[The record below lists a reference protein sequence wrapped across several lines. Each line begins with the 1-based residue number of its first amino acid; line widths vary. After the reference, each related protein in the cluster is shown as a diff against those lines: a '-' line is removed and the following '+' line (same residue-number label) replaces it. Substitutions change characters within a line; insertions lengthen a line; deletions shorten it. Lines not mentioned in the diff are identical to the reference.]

1 MQKKYVLSKSAVPL
15 KNQTARLVAVSV
27 DSLELSKIKQSHKSV
42 DIPIKPTTFYNCVVQ
57 AFGVSN
63 WSEYE
68 SFYKNEIVPFCA
80 KYGLD
85 TEFYAPD
92 QGIYLLD
99 GKFTYRSVADRFFF
113 SDRPIPKAIFTGYH
127 CDIDHEHFYNPSV
140 VFGKPAKSY
149 AEVASKA
156 NVDLLIPHNHQLN
169 YLGVFK
175 NLLGDVFI
183 RNHSDEDDRYIATS
197 YPKNGDKYATT
208 NSMIEEAKELKN
220 LLLQCSKG
228 WIEVIPF
235 NDNLIFLK
243 APNGV
248 YDFVFKHL
256 RDSDFDDKSPYRP
269 YLNHNR
275 IPSVMNET
283 YDFARWL
290 YFGRKED
297 DSKKNAE
304 DTRRSFWLE
313 EVQHQ
318 VDIDFYESGG
328 EIHPGYE
335 HLLKNYYEK
344 RREYRYKRKSRTYQ
358 YQLPGFREVKLF
370 SGKVLYVSDLI
381 TIGEFAEF
389 YDHESPDIKS
399 YREERHPSNDI
410 WETVNYEPD
419 TYPVAATYYD
429 AVAYC
434 RWFEMKHKAPV
445 RLLAASEWFE
455 LFDNPFKVDDLNG
468 LNRWSD
474 DLICFT
480 PANDD
485 IEDIT
490 NPRNDFQEIY
500 VRFKNPPEIISQNN
514 GLQLCINHHFSE
526 WLLEFNGHNAAMV
539 TPALMKPLT
548 LSFLSGDELSTPSF
562 LATSTGKYKYQKIG
576 FRICYEK

>member
-15 KNQTARLVAVSV
+15 KDQTARLVAVPV

-68 SFYKNEIVPFCA
+68 SFYKNEIAPFCA
-80 KYGLD
+80 KYGLN
-85 TEFYAPD
+85 TEFYAPYR
-92 QGIYLLD
+92 GIDLLD

-113 SDRPIPKAIFTGYH
+113 SGRPMPKAIFTGYL
-127 CDIDHEHFYNPSV
+127 CNIDQEHFYNPGV

-149 AEVASKA
+149 AEVASEA
-156 NVDLLIPHNHQLN
+156 NVDVLIPHKHQMN

-208 NSMIEEAKELKN
+208 YSMEEAKELKN

-269 YLNHNR
+269 YLDHDR

-290 YFGRKED
+290 YFGRAED
-297 DSKKNAE
+297 DAKKNAE

-313 EVQHQ
+313 EVQHLA
-318 VDIDFYESGG
+318 DIDFYESGG

-335 HLLKNYYEK
+335 YLLKIYYEK
-344 RREYRYKRKSRTYQ
+344 RGEYYYSGKRKPD
-358 YQLPGFREVKLF
+358 QLPGFHEIKLS

-381 TIGEFAEF
+381 TVGEYSVF
-389 YDHESPDIKS
+389 YDHESPDLKS
-399 YREERHPSNDI
+399 YREERHPDNDI

-419 TYPVAATYYD
+419 TYPVATTYYD

-434 RWFEMKHKAPV
+434 RWFEKKHNAPV
-445 RLLAASEWFE
+445 RLLSTSEWFE

-468 LNRWSD
+468 LNRWAD

-480 PANDD
+480 PANDV

-490 NPRNDFQEIY
+490 ESRDDFQEIY
-500 VRFKNPPEIISQNN
+500 VRFKNSPEMISQNN

-526 WLLEFNGHNAAMV
+526 WLLEFKEGHAAMV

-562 LATSTGKYKYQKIG
+562 LATSTGKYKHQKIG